1 LSDRRKRYF
10 RGGILS
16 GLQSPETGS
25 SVIPMLNHA
34 AEASMLKIFGREN
47 RAAKSRVGVWA
58 FLDLAI
64 P

>member
-1 LSDRRKRYF
+1 M
-10 RGGILS
+10 
-16 GLQSPETGS
+16 QSPETGS